1 MTRSPNPIPI
11 LLRHLATSLLLTAS
25 LGLQAQQE
33 NGETRAGPAA
43 GQMIPAPP
51 AGAPSTR
58 LQGEIRDLKKQVLQ
72 LNKDLFLLEED
83 LLFPANTQFSVFL
96 SLDAG
101 QLFGLDAAQLKIDDK
116 IVANHLYTDRELSAL
131 KRGGVQRLYIGNLPS
146 GEHEIVAI
154 FVGKGPNGR
163 DFRRGETLKIEK
175 GEDPLFVELRIAD
188 DPTKEQPA
196 FSSRGW
202 E

>member
-1 MTRSPNPIPI
+1 MTSPLIR
-11 LLRHLATSLLLTAS
+11 LLFLGFCLSLS
-25 LGLQAQQE
+25 LSAAHAQQE
-33 NGETRAGPAA
+33 NEEIGTD
-43 GQMIPAPP
+43 APSEQVIDAP
-51 AGAPSTR
+51 SEAAPSTR

-101 QLFGLDAAQLKIDDK
+101 QLFGLDAVQLKVDDK

-131 KRGGVQRLYIGNLPS
+131 KRGGVQRLFIGNLPT
-146 GEHEIVAI
+146 GEHEIIAI
-154 FVGKGPNGR
+154 FVGTGPQGR
-163 DFRRGETLKIEK
+163 DYRRAESLNIEK
-175 GEDPLFVELRIAD
+175 GEDPLFVELRITD

-196 FSSRGW
+196 FTSRVW

>member
-1 MTRSPNPIPI
+1 MTSPLIRLI
-11 LLRHLATSLLLTAS
+11 TLSLSLFLLPGANAL
-25 LGLQAQQE
+25 AQQE
-33 NGETRAGPAA
+33 NEEIVVDPASD
-43 GQMIPAPP
+43 QVIPAPP
-51 AGAPSTR
+51 ETAPSTQ

-96 SLDAG
+96 SVDAG
-101 QLFGLDAAQLKIDDK
+101 QLFGLDAVQLKVDDK
-116 IVANHLYTDRELSAL
+116 IVANHLYTERELSAL
-131 KRGGVQRLYIGNLPS
+131 QRGGVQRLYIGNIPT

-163 DFRRGETLKIEK
+163 DYRRGETLTIEK
-175 GEDPLFVELRIAD
+175 GEDPLFVELRIID
-188 DPTKEQPA
+188 DPTKEQPR
-196 FSSRGW
+196 FSSRVW

>member
-1 MTRSPNPIPI
+1 MTSPLIR
-11 LLRHLATSLLLTAS
+11 LLCLGFCLSLSLSTAH
-25 LGLQAQQE
+25 AQQE
-33 NGETRAGPAA
+33 NEELGTDTPSE
-43 GQMIPAPP
+43 QVIDAPSE
-51 AGAPSTR
+51 AAPSTR

-83 LLFPANTQFSVFL
+83 LLFPANTQFSVFF

-101 QLFGLDAAQLKIDDK
+101 QLFGLDAVQLKVDDK

-131 KRGGVQRLYIGNLPS
+131 KRGGVQRLFIGNLPT
-146 GEHEIVAI
+146 GEHEIIAI
-154 FVGKGPNGR
+154 FVGTGPQGR
-163 DFRRGETLKIEK
+163 DYRRAESLNIEK
-175 GEDPLFVELRIAD
+175 GEDPLFVELRIID

-196 FSSRGW
+196 FTSRVW